1 MKNDRWEDIKSLD
14 VGSGCCIQDYMFLYS
29 IVQLLSPKVIVEIGT
44 NFGVSSIVMALAM
57 QESDAPTGHIYTV
70 DIVDYSDKVI
80 PQIEKMGVK
89 DIITYMPKH
98 TSDDIKKLGGLNHVD
113 MCFIDGDH
121 TYEGAE
127 KDYQNLKHLCDY
139 MVFHDIHCNDQSQK
153 QFLNIEKDRVAIIK
167 RPGGHVY
174 LNGKLDRQV
183 SNATF
188 GGFGIAKGDYRK

>member
-1 MKNDRWEDIKSLD
+1 MNKDRWKDLKNLN
-14 VGSGCCIQDYMFLYS
+14 VGSGCCIQDYMFLYG

-44 NFGVSSIVMALAM
+44 NFGVSSIAMALAM
-57 QESDAPTGHIYTV
+57 QESDAPTGQIYTF
-70 DIVDYSDKVI
+70 DIADYSYKVI
-80 PQIEKMGVK
+80 PQIAKMNVNEVINYFPNK
-89 DIITYMPKH
+89 
-98 TSDDIKKLGGLNHVD
+98 TSDDVKKLNLKHVD

-121 TYEGAE
+121 TYQGAE

-153 QFLNIEKDRVAIIK
+153 QFLDIPKDRIAIVN

-174 LNGKLDRQV
+174 LDGKFDRQV

-188 GGFGIAKGDYRK
+188 GGFGICKGEYKNE